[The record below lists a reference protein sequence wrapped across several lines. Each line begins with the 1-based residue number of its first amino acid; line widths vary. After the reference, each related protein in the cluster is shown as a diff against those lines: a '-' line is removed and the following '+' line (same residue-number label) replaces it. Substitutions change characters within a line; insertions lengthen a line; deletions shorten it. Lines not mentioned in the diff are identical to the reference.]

1 MTARLRA
8 KNRERVLR
16 LIQAAGRQGIS
27 TEALSAQAGM
37 TSRAVVS
44 LCRELQQ
51 GQIVVA
57 VNGCRHEG
65 GRPVIWRE
73 LTAPTPLAARFPFR
87 PLRTPR
93 PTVIPVR
100 AGGRL
105 APDIRGDA
113 RVSFG
118 PYASNPFHPTKEDF
132 EW

>member
-37 TSRAVVS
+37 ASRAVVS

-100 AGGRL
+100 AGGRT
-105 APDIRGDA
+105 APDISVHA
-113 RVSFG
+113 HVSFG
-118 PYASNPFHPTKEDF
+118 PFTTNPFRPTKEDF
-132 EW
+132 AW